1 MDIADKRAKYL
12 KEVMEAKGFNN
23 RSLALAVGSNPTL
36 VREIINRDTKNP
48 TSKTWD
54 KLAKALGVPTNE
66 LLNAE
71 PQAESNKIAEKVA
84 NLLSQLDPSV
94 QEQLVPQLQG
104 LVDAQRA
111 EPE

>member
-1 MDIADKRAKYL
+1 MKLRL
-12 KEVMEAKGFNN
+12 KELRKNAKMSQQHLADLIGMSKSYYSELENEKKPIN
-23 RSLALAVGSNPTL
+23 SLRL
-36 VREIINRDTKNP
+36 E
-48 TSKTWD
+48 
-54 KLAKALGVPTNE
+54 KLADALGVSTGD
-66 LLNAE
+66 LF
-71 PQAESNKIAEKVA
+71 ESAPVGKNGIAEKVA